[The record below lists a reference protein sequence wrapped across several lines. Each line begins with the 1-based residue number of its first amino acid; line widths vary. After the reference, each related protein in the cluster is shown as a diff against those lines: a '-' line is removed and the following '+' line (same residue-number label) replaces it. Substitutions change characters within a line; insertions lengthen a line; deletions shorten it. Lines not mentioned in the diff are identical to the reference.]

1 MKVYTKVKNEEP
13 TYYSD
18 SSEVKLSQFASG
30 SIVRGKVENSMISRN
45 VDFSE
50 GSSVSHSI
58 YLPREKVANGATD
71 EFAIVAEGVTVR
83 GTENNPVVIKKG
95 SVVTEDIVR

>member
-1 MKVYTKVKNEEP
+1 MLTWICWNHTNSINFLHQTKKVYTKVKNEEP

-30 SIVRGKVENSMISRN
+30 SIVRGKVENSVISRN
-45 VDFSE
+45 VDLSE

-58 YLPREKVANGATD
+58 LFPRVKVA
-71 EFAIVAEGVTVR
+71 
-83 GTENNPVVIKKG
+83 KG
-95 SVVTEDIVR
+95 RDS